1 MPPAAAAVIGT
12 VTPHR
17 TDSTRRLRHG
27 LVWANRPALRGPNRN
42 GPLSSLTAAGAKNL
56 GAKRAR
62 VAAALKASAPSAPI
76 ANPSRASAGRRA
88 DLASSRTAITGTTIR
103 IIAAVGMAMPVRNS
117 CRRARPADIGNP

>member
-56 GAKRAR
+56 GARRVR
-62 VAAALKASAPSAPI
+62 VAVALKASAPRAPI
-76 ANPSRASAGRRA
+76 TNPSRDSAGRRA
-88 DLASSRTAITGTTIR
+88 DLANSRTTITGTTIR
-103 IIAAVGMAMPVRNS
+103 IIAAVGIAMPVRNS
-117 CRRARPADIGNP
+117 WRSARPTDIGNP